1 MPNFTEYGVEVDV
14 DIDITVDEF
23 LSECDSGEIKEVIDS
38 LIEGGHLSINSFS
51 NNRKMSINESDF
63 AQKASDLASKYYS
76 MSNEDI
82 AAIEELH
89 KKYC

>member
-14 DIDITVDEF
+14 DLDISVNEF
-23 LSECDSGEIKEVIDS
+23 LSECSSTDIKEMIGALIEDGHLTGLS
-38 LIEGGHLSINSFS
+38 LIENNTIS
-51 NNRKMSINESDF
+51 NNEGDF
-63 AQKASDLASKYYS
+63 ISKLRDLSSKYYS

-82 AAIEELH
+82 VQIEELH